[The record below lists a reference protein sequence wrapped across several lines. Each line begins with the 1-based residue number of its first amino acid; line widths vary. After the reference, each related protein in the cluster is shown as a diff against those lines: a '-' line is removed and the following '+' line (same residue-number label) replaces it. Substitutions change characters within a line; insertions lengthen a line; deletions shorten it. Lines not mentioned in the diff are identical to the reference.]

1 MLFTL
6 YLGWSGA
13 HNIIVRNNLNI
24 VSNLESTKIQ
34 KMKIISNQ
42 KNSYLSSILL
52 RLIYRNFFL
61 LVQGS

>member
-6 YLGWSGA
+6 YLGCSGA
-13 HNIIVRNNLNI
+13 HNIKVRNNLNI

-52 RLIYRNFFL
+52 RLIYGNFFL